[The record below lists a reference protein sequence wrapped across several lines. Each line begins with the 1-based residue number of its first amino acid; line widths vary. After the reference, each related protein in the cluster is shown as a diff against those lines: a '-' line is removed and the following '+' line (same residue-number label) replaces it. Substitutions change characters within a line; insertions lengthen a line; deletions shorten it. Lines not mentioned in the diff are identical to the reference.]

1 MWTFLLKFGK
11 ILVEKGSNIMN
22 NKKYIIIS
30 VIVGIVFLAM
40 GVLIG
45 LVYSNRDVIFKDN
58 TFNENNIPQNDS
70 DSKENTNEIK
80 EEPKEEEKNLEETL
94 KQSNETIKNEVTKP
108 SLSNKDNTVIN
119 EMNNTLNSINTE
131 SNSSNFSDKAK
142 ATFISIVDFLFYDGT
157 IKGVTFNE
165 LTDAGK
171 QKVLELANK
180 IDVKLEE
187 KSPGYKEKIYSTTS
201 NAYNKASEIIKNG
214 ASSLNNFAKE
224 KLGDENY
231 NSIIG
236 AKDELVKY
244 SKNALNLVGSA
255 GSKLFSSTKDK
266 LNDWYQNFK
275 NNR

>member
-1 MWTFLLKFGK
+1 M
-11 ILVEKGSNIMN
+11 EN

-45 LVYSNRDVIFKDN
+45 LVYSNRDTIFK
-58 TFNENNIPQNDS
+58 ENNIHQNDLE
-70 DSKENTNEIK
+70 KENITEIK
-80 EEPKEEEKNLEETL
+80 EESKEEKNLEEVP
-94 KQSNETIKNEVTKP
+94 KQNNETIKNEVIKS
-108 SLSNKDNTVIN
+108 SLSDKDDIVIN
-119 EMNNTLNSINTE
+119 EMNNTLDSIDTE

-171 QKVLELANK
+171 QKVLEIANK

-187 KSPGYKEKIYSTTS
+187 KAPGYKDKISSTTTS
-201 NAYNKASEIIKNG
+201 AYNKASEIIKNG

-231 NSIIG
+231 NSIID

-266 LNDWYQNFK
+266 LNEWYQNFK
-275 NNR
+275 R

>member
-1 MWTFLLKFGK
+1 MWTFLIKFGK
-11 ILVEKGSNIMN
+11 ILIEKGSNIMN

-58 TFNENNIPQNDS
+58 ISNENNMPKNDL
-70 DSKENTNEIK
+70 ENENVNEIK
-80 EEPKEEEKNLEETL
+80 EETNGKEIYEEVPKKN
-94 KQSNETIKNEVTKP
+94 NETIKNDITKP
-108 SLSNKDNTVIN
+108 SLSNKDNTIIN
-119 EMNNTLNSINTE
+119 KMDNTLNSIDAE
-131 SNSSNFSDKAK
+131 SSSSNFSDKAK
-142 ATFISIVDFLFYDGT
+142 ATFITIVDFLFYDGT
-157 IKGVTFNE
+157 IKGITFNE
-165 LTDAGK
+165 LTDDGK
-171 QKVLELANK
+171 QKVLEIANK

-187 KSPGYKEKIYSTTS
+187 VSPGYKDKISSTTS
-201 NAYNKASEIIKNG
+201 NAYNKASEIIKSG

-231 NSIIG
+231 NSIID

-275 NNR
+275 NNK

>member
-1 MWTFLLKFGK
+1 MWTFLIKFGK
-11 ILVEKGSNIMN
+11 ILIEKGSNIMN

-58 TFNENNIPQNDS
+58 NISNENNVPKNDL
-70 DSKENTNEIK
+70 ENENVNEIK
-80 EEPKEEEKNLEETL
+80 EETKGKEIYEEVPKKN
-94 KQSNETIKNEVTKP
+94 NETIKNEITKP
-108 SLSNKDNTVIN
+108 NLSNKDNTIIN
-119 EMNNTLNSINTE
+119 EMDNTLNSIDAE
-131 SNSSNFSDKAK
+131 SSSSNFSDKAK
-142 ATFISIVDFLFYDGT
+142 ATFITIVDFLFYDGT
-157 IKGVTFNE
+157 IKGITFNE
-165 LTDAGK
+165 LTDDGK
-171 QKVLELANK
+171 QKVLEIANK

-187 KSPGYKEKIYSTTS
+187 VSPGYKDKISSTTS
-201 NAYNKASEIIKNG
+201 NAYNKASEIIKSG

-231 NSIIG
+231 NSIID

-275 NNR
+275 NNK

>member
-1 MWTFLLKFGK
+1 MWTFLIKFGK
-11 ILVEKGSNIMN
+11 ILIEKGSNIMN

-58 TFNENNIPQNDS
+58 ISHENNMPKNDLENENV
-70 DSKENTNEIK
+70 NEIK
-80 EEPKEEEKNLEETL
+80 EETKGKERYEEFPKKN
-94 KQSNETIKNEVTKP
+94 NETIKNEITKP
-108 SLSNKDNTVIN
+108 NLSNKDNTIIN
-119 EMNNTLNSINTE
+119 EMDNTLNSIDAE
-131 SNSSNFSDKAK
+131 SSSSNFSDKAK
-142 ATFISIVDFLFYDGT
+142 ATFITIVDFLFYDGT
-157 IKGVTFNE
+157 IKGITFNE
-165 LTDAGK
+165 LTADGK
-171 QKVLELANK
+171 QKVLEIANK

-187 KSPGYKEKIYSTTS
+187 VSPGYKDKISSTTS
-201 NAYNKASEIIKNG
+201 NAYNKASEIIKSG

-231 NSIIG
+231 NSIID

-275 NNR
+275 NNK

>member
-1 MWTFLLKFGK
+1 MWTFLIKFGK
-11 ILVEKGSNIMN
+11 ILIEKGSNIMN

-30 VIVGIVFLAM
+30 FIVGIVFLAM

-45 LVYSNRDVIFKDN
+45 LVISNRDVIFKEN
-58 TFNENNIPQNDS
+58 NISNENNMPKNDL
-70 DSKENTNEIK
+70 ENDNINEIK
-80 EEPKEEEKNLEETL
+80 EETKGKERYEEVPKKN
-94 KQSNETIKNEVTKP
+94 NETIKNEVTKP
-108 SLSNKDNTVIN
+108 SLSNKDNTIIN
-119 EMNNTLNSINTE
+119 EMDNTLNSINTE
-131 SNSSNFSDKAK
+131 SSSSNFSDKAK

-187 KSPGYKEKIYSTTS
+187 KAPGYKDKISSTTS
-201 NAYNKASEIIKNG
+201 NAYNKASEIIKSG

-231 NSIIG
+231 NSIID

-275 NNR
+275 NNK

>member
-1 MWTFLLKFGK
+1 M
-11 ILVEKGSNIMN
+11 EN

-30 VIVGIVFLAM
+30 IIVAIIFLVM
-40 GVLIG
+40 GVLTG
-45 LVYSNRDVIFKDN
+45 LVYSNKDVIFKDN

-80 EEPKEEEKNLEETL
+80 EEVPKQN
-94 KQSNETIKNEVTKP
+94 NETIKNEVTKP

-119 EMNNTLNSINTE
+119 EMNDTLNSINKE
-131 SNSSNFSDKAK
+131 SSSSNFSDKAK

-165 LTDAGK
+165 LTDEGK

-187 KSPGYKEKIYSTTS
+187 KVPGYKEKISSTTS

-214 ASSLNNFAKE
+214 ANSLNSFAKE

-231 NSIIG
+231 NSIIN

-255 GSKLFSSTKDK
+255 GSKIFSSTKDK
-266 LNDWYQNFK
+266 LNKWYQSFK
-275 NNR
+275 NNK

>member
-1 MWTFLLKFGK
+1 MWTFLIKFGK
-11 ILVEKGSNIMN
+11 ILIEKGSNIMN

-58 TFNENNIPQNDS
+58 ISNENNVPKNDL
-70 DSKENTNEIK
+70 KNGNANEIK
-80 EEPKEEEKNLEETL
+80 EETKGKEIYEEVPKKN
-94 KQSNETIKNEVTKP
+94 NETIKNEITKP
-108 SLSNKDNTVIN
+108 SLSNKDNTIIN
-119 EMNNTLNSINTE
+119 EMDNTLNSIDAE
-131 SNSSNFSDKAK
+131 SSSSNFSDKAK
-142 ATFISIVDFLFYDGT
+142 ATFITIVDFLFYDGT
-157 IKGVTFNE
+157 IKGITFNE
-165 LTDAGK
+165 LTDDGK

-187 KSPGYKEKIYSTTS
+187 KAPGYKDKISSSTS
-201 NAYNKASEIIKNG
+201 SAYNKASEIIKNG

-231 NSIIG
+231 NSIID

-275 NNR
+275 NNK

>member
-1 MWTFLLKFGK
+1 MWTFLIKFGK
-11 ILVEKGSNIMN
+11 ILIEKGSNIMN

-45 LVYSNRDVIFKDN
+45 LVYSNRDVIFKEN
-58 TFNENNIPQNDS
+58 NISNENNMPKNDL
-70 DSKENTNEIK
+70 ENENVNEIK
-80 EEPKEEEKNLEETL
+80 EETKGKERYEEFPKKN
-94 KQSNETIKNEVTKP
+94 NETIKNEITKP
-108 SLSNKDNTVIN
+108 SLSNKDNTIIN
-119 EMNNTLNSINTE
+119 EMDNTLNSIDAE
-131 SNSSNFSDKAK
+131 SSSSNFSDKAK
-142 ATFISIVDFLFYDGT
+142 ATFITIVDFLFYDGT
-157 IKGVTFNE
+157 IKGITFNE
-165 LTDAGK
+165 LTDDGK
-171 QKVLELANK
+171 QKVLEIANK
-180 IDVKLEE
+180 IDLKLEE
-187 KSPGYKEKIYSTTS
+187 VSPGYKDKISSTTS
-201 NAYNKASEIIKNG
+201 NAYNKASEIIKSG

-231 NSIIG
+231 NSIID

-275 NNR
+275 NNK

>member
-1 MWTFLLKFGK
+1 MWTFLIKFGK
-11 ILVEKGSNIMN
+11 ILIEKGSNIMN

-45 LVYSNRDVIFKDN
+45 LVYSNRDVIFKEN
-58 TFNENNIPQNDS
+58 NISNENNMPKNDL
-70 DSKENTNEIK
+70 ENENIK
-80 EEPKEEEKNLEETL
+80 EKKEETKKEVPKKN
-94 KQSNETIKNEVTKP
+94 NETIKNDITKP
-108 SLSNKDNTVIN
+108 SLSNKDNTIIN
-119 EMNNTLNSINTE
+119 EMDNTLNSIDAE
-131 SNSSNFSDKAK
+131 SSSSNFSDKAK
-142 ATFISIVDFLFYDGT
+142 ATFITIVDFLFYDGT
-157 IKGVTFNE
+157 IKGITFNE
-165 LTDAGK
+165 LTDDGK

-187 KSPGYKEKIYSTTS
+187 KAPGYKDKISSSTS
-201 NAYNKASEIIKNG
+201 SAYNKASEVIKNG

-231 NSIIG
+231 NSIID
-236 AKDELVKY
+236 AKNELVKY

-255 GSKLFSSTKDK
+255 GSKIFSSTKDK

-275 NNR
+275 NNK

>member
-1 MWTFLLKFGK
+1 MWTFLIKFGK
-11 ILVEKGSNIMN
+11 ILIEKGSNIMN

-30 VIVGIVFLAM
+30 FIVGIVFLAM

-45 LVYSNRDVIFKDN
+45 LVYSNRDVIFK
-58 TFNENNIPQNDS
+58 ENNISNQNNMPKNDL
-70 DSKENTNEIK
+70 ENDNINEIK
-80 EEPKEEEKNLEETL
+80 EETKGKERYEEVPKKN
-94 KQSNETIKNEVTKP
+94 NETIKNEVTKP
-108 SLSNKDNTVIN
+108 SLSNKDNTIIN
-119 EMNNTLNSINTE
+119 EMDNTLNSIDAE
-131 SNSSNFSDKAK
+131 SSSSNFSDKAK
-142 ATFISIVDFLFYDGT
+142 ATFITIVDFLFYDGT
-157 IKGVTFNE
+157 IKGITFNE
-165 LTDAGK
+165 LTDDGK
-171 QKVLELANK
+171 QKVLEIANK

-187 KSPGYKEKIYSTTS
+187 VSPGYKDKISSTTS
-201 NAYNKASEIIKNG
+201 NAYNKASEIIKSG

-231 NSIIG
+231 NSIID

-275 NNR
+275 NNK

>member
-1 MWTFLLKFGK
+1 MWTFLIKFGK
-11 ILVEKGSNIMN
+11 ILIEKGSNIMN

-30 VIVGIVFLAM
+30 FIVGIVFLAM

-45 LVYSNRDVIFKDN
+45 LVYSNRDVIFKEN
-58 TFNENNIPQNDS
+58 NISNENNMPKNDL
-70 DSKENTNEIK
+70 ENDNINEIK
-80 EEPKEEEKNLEETL
+80 EETKVKKRYEEVPKKN
-94 KQSNETIKNEVTKP
+94 NETIKNDITKP
-108 SLSNKDNTVIN
+108 SLSNKDNTIIN
-119 EMNNTLNSINTE
+119 EMDNTLNSIDAE
-131 SNSSNFSDKAK
+131 SSSSNFSDKAK
-142 ATFISIVDFLFYDGT
+142 ATFITIVDFLFYDGT

-187 KSPGYKEKIYSTTS
+187 KAPGYKDKISSSTS
-201 NAYNKASEIIKNG
+201 SAYNKASEVIKNG

-231 NSIIG
+231 NSIID
-236 AKDELVKY
+236 AKNELVKY

-255 GSKLFSSTKDK
+255 GSKIFSSTKDK

-275 NNR
+275 NNK

>member
-1 MWTFLLKFGK
+1 MWTFLIKFGK
-11 ILVEKGSNIMN
+11 ILIEKGSNIMN

-58 TFNENNIPQNDS
+58 NISNENNIPKNDLE
-70 DSKENTNEIK
+70 KENVNEIK
-80 EEPKEEEKNLEETL
+80 EETKEEVTKKN
-94 KQSNETIKNEVTKP
+94 NETIKNEITKP
-108 SLSNKDNTVIN
+108 SLSNKDNTIIN
-119 EMNNTLNSINTE
+119 EMDNTLNCIDAE
-131 SNSSNFSDKAK
+131 SSSSNFSDKAK
-142 ATFISIVDFLFYDGT
+142 ATFITIVDFLFYDGT
-157 IKGVTFNE
+157 IKGITFNE
-165 LTDAGK
+165 LTDDGK
-171 QKVLELANK
+171 QKVLEIANK

-187 KSPGYKEKIYSTTS
+187 VSPGYKDKISSTTS
-201 NAYNKASEIIKNG
+201 NAYNKASEIIKSG

-231 NSIIG
+231 NSIID

-275 NNR
+275 NNK

>member
-1 MWTFLLKFGK
+1 MWTFLIKFGK
-11 ILVEKGSNIMN
+11 ILIEKGSNIMN

-45 LVYSNRDVIFKDN
+45 LVYSNRDVIFKEN
-58 TFNENNIPQNDS
+58 NISNENNMPKNDL
-70 DSKENTNEIK
+70 ENDNINEIK
-80 EEPKEEEKNLEETL
+80 EETKGKERYEEVPKKN
-94 KQSNETIKNEVTKP
+94 NETIKNEVTKP
-108 SLSNKDNTVIN
+108 SLSNKDNTIIN
-119 EMNNTLNSINTE
+119 EMDNTLNSVNTE
-131 SNSSNFSDKAK
+131 SSSSNFSDKAK

-187 KSPGYKEKIYSTTS
+187 KAPGYKDKISSSTS
-201 NAYNKASEIIKNG
+201 SAYNKASEVIKNG

-231 NSIIG
+231 NSIID

-275 NNR
+275 NNK

>member
-1 MWTFLLKFGK
+1 M
-11 ILVEKGSNIMN
+11 S

-45 LVYSNRDVIFKDN
+45 LVYSNRDVIFKEN
-58 TFNENNIPQNDS
+58 ISNGNETNENVN
-70 DSKENTNEIK
+70 KVK
-80 EEPKEEEKNLEETL
+80 EEPKEEVP
-94 KQSNETIKNEVTKP
+94 KQNNEIIKNEVTKP
-108 SLSNKDNTVIN
+108 NYSTKDNTVIN
-119 EMNNTLNSINTE
+119 EMNNTLDSIDTE

-157 IKGVTFNE
+157 IKGITFNE
-165 LTDAGK
+165 LTDEGK
-171 QKVLELANK
+171 QKVLEIANK

-187 KSPGYKEKIYSTTS
+187 VSPGYKDKISSTTS
-201 NAYNKASEIIKNG
+201 KAYNKASEIIKSG

-224 KLGDENY
+224 KLGDKNY
-231 NSIIG
+231 NSIID
-236 AKDELVKY
+236 AKDKLVKY
-244 SKNALNLVGSA
+244 SKNALNLMGSA

-275 NNR
+275 NNK

>member
-1 MWTFLLKFGK
+1 MWTFLIKFGK
-11 ILVEKGSNIMN
+11 ILIEKGSNIMN

-40 GVLIG
+40 GVLIC
-45 LVYSNRDVIFKDN
+45 LVYSNRDVIFKEN
-58 TFNENNIPQNDS
+58 ISNENNMPKNNLE
-70 DSKENTNEIK
+70 KENVNEIK
-80 EEPKEEEKNLEETL
+80 EETKKEVPKKN
-94 KQSNETIKNEVTKP
+94 NETIKNDITKP
-108 SLSNKDNTVIN
+108 SLSNKDNTIIN
-119 EMNNTLNSINTE
+119 EMDNTLNSIDAE
-131 SNSSNFSDKAK
+131 SSSSNFSDKAK
-142 ATFISIVDFLFYDGT
+142 ATFITIVDFLFYDGT
-157 IKGVTFNE
+157 IKEITFNE
-165 LTDAGK
+165 LTDDGK
-171 QKVLELANK
+171 QKVLEIANK

-187 KSPGYKEKIYSTTS
+187 VSPGYKDKISSTTS
-201 NAYNKASEIIKNG
+201 NAYNKASEIIKSG

-231 NSIIG
+231 NSIID

-275 NNR
+275 NNK

>member
-1 MWTFLLKFGK
+1 MWTFLIKFGK
-11 ILVEKGSNIMN
+11 ILIEKGSNIMN

-45 LVYSNRDVIFKDN
+45 LVYSNRDVIFKEN
-58 TFNENNIPQNDS
+58 NISNENNMPKNDL
-70 DSKENTNEIK
+70 ENENVNEIK
-80 EEPKEEEKNLEETL
+80 EQTKGKERYEEVPKKN
-94 KQSNETIKNEVTKP
+94 NETIKNDITKP
-108 SLSNKDNTVIN
+108 SLSNKDNTIIN
-119 EMNNTLNSINTE
+119 EMDNTLNSINTE
-131 SNSSNFSDKAK
+131 SSSSNFSDKAK

-187 KSPGYKEKIYSTTS
+187 KAPGYKDKISSTTS
-201 NAYNKASEIIKNG
+201 NAYNKASEIIKSG

-231 NSIIG
+231 NSIID

-275 NNR
+275 NNK

>member
-1 MWTFLLKFGK
+1 MWTFLIKFGK
-11 ILVEKGSNIMN
+11 ILIEKGSNIMN

-45 LVYSNRDVIFKDN
+45 LVYSNRDVIFKEN
-58 TFNENNIPQNDS
+58 NISNENNMPKNDL
-70 DSKENTNEIK
+70 ENDNINEIK
-80 EEPKEEEKNLEETL
+80 EETKGKERYEEVPKKN
-94 KQSNETIKNEVTKP
+94 NETIKNEVTKP
-108 SLSNKDNTVIN
+108 SLSNKDNTIIN
-119 EMNNTLNSINTE
+119 EMDNTLNSINTE
-131 SNSSNFSDKAK
+131 SSSSNFSDKAK

-187 KSPGYKEKIYSTTS
+187 KAPGYKDKISSSTS
-201 NAYNKASEIIKNG
+201 SAYNKASEVIKNG

-231 NSIIG
+231 NSIID
-236 AKDELVKY
+236 AKNELVKY

-255 GSKLFSSTKDK
+255 GSKIFSSTKDK

-275 NNR
+275 NNK

>member
-1 MWTFLLKFGK
+1 MWTFLIKFGK
-11 ILVEKGSNIMN
+11 ILIEKGSNIMN

-45 LVYSNRDVIFKDN
+45 LVYSNRDVIFK
-58 TFNENNIPQNDS
+58 ENNI
-70 DSKENTNEIK
+70 SKENNMPKNDLENENVNEIK
-80 EEPKEEEKNLEETL
+80 EETKGKERYEEVPKKN
-94 KQSNETIKNEVTKP
+94 NETIKNDITKP
-108 SLSNKDNTVIN
+108 SLSNKDNTIIN
-119 EMNNTLNSINTE
+119 EMDNTLNSINTE
-131 SNSSNFSDKAK
+131 SSSSNFSDKAK
-142 ATFISIVDFLFYDGT
+142 ATFITIVDFLFYDGT

-187 KSPGYKEKIYSTTS
+187 KAPGYKDKISSSTS
-201 NAYNKASEIIKNG
+201 SAYNKASEVIKNG

-231 NSIIG
+231 NSIID
-236 AKDELVKY
+236 AKNELVKY

-255 GSKLFSSTKDK
+255 GSKIFSSTKDK

-275 NNR
+275 NNK

>member
-1 MWTFLLKFGK
+1 
-11 ILVEKGSNIMN
+11 MN

-30 VIVGIVFLAM
+30 IIVAIIFLVM

-45 LVYSNRDVIFKDN
+45 LVYSNKDVIFKDN

-80 EEPKEEEKNLEETL
+80 EEVPKQN
-94 KQSNETIKNEVTKP
+94 NDAIKNEVIKP
-108 SLSNKDNTVIN
+108 SLSIKDNTVIN
-119 EMNNTLNSINTE
+119 EMNDTLNSINTE

-165 LTDAGK
+165 LTDEGK
-171 QKVLELANK
+171 QKVLEIANK

-187 KSPGYKEKIYSTTS
+187 KVPGYKEKISSTTS

-214 ASSLNNFAKE
+214 ASSLNSFAKE

-231 NSIIG
+231 NSIID

-244 SKNALNLVGSA
+244 SKNALNLVGNT
-255 GSKLFSSTKDK
+255 GSKIFSNTKDK

-275 NNR
+275 NKN

>member
-1 MWTFLLKFGK
+1 MWTFLIKFGK
-11 ILVEKGSNIMN
+11 ILIEKGSNIMN

-30 VIVGIVFLAM
+30 FIVGIVFLAM

-45 LVYSNRDVIFKDN
+45 LVYSNRDVIFKEN
-58 TFNENNIPQNDS
+58 NISNENNVPKNDL
-70 DSKENTNEIK
+70 ENDNINEIK
-80 EEPKEEEKNLEETL
+80 EETKGKERYEEVPKKN
-94 KQSNETIKNEVTKP
+94 NETIKNEVTKP
-108 SLSNKDNTVIN
+108 SLSNKDNTIIN
-119 EMNNTLNSINTE
+119 EMDNTLNSIDNE
-131 SNSSNFSDKAK
+131 SSSSNFSDKAK

-157 IKGVTFNE
+157 IKGITFNE
-165 LTDAGK
+165 LTDDGK
-171 QKVLELANK
+171 QKVLEIANK
-180 IDVKLEE
+180 IDLKLEE
-187 KSPGYKEKIYSTTS
+187 VSPGYKDKISSTTS

-231 NSIIG
+231 NSIID

-275 NNR
+275 NNK

>member
-1 MWTFLLKFGK
+1 MWTFLIKFGK
-11 ILVEKGSNIMN
+11 ILIEKGSNIMN

-45 LVYSNRDVIFKDN
+45 LVYSNRDVIFKEN
-58 TFNENNIPQNDS
+58 NISNENNVPKNDL
-70 DSKENTNEIK
+70 ENDNINEIK
-80 EEPKEEEKNLEETL
+80 EETKGKERYEEVPKKN
-94 KQSNETIKNEVTKP
+94 NETIKNEVTKP
-108 SLSNKDNTVIN
+108 SLSNKDNTIIN
-119 EMNNTLNSINTE
+119 EMDNTLNSINTE
-131 SNSSNFSDKAK
+131 SSSSNFSDKAK

-187 KSPGYKEKIYSTTS
+187 KAPGYKDKISSTTS
-201 NAYNKASEIIKNG
+201 NAYNKASEIIKSG

-231 NSIIG
+231 NSIID
-236 AKDELVKY
+236 AKNELVKY

-255 GSKLFSSTKDK
+255 GSKIFSSTKDK

-275 NNR
+275 NNK

>member
-1 MWTFLLKFGK
+1 MWTFLIKFGK
-11 ILVEKGSNIMN
+11 ILIEKGSNIMN

-58 TFNENNIPQNDS
+58 ISNENNVPKNDL
-70 DSKENTNEIK
+70 ENENVNEIK
-80 EEPKEEEKNLEETL
+80 EETKKEVPKKN
-94 KQSNETIKNEVTKP
+94 NETMKNEITKP
-108 SLSNKDNTVIN
+108 SLSNKDNTIIN
-119 EMNNTLNSINTE
+119 EMNNTLNSIDAE
-131 SNSSNFSDKAK
+131 SSSSNFSDKAK

-157 IKGVTFNE
+157 IKGITFNE
-165 LTDAGK
+165 LTDEGK
-171 QKVLELANK
+171 QKFLEIANK

-187 KSPGYKEKIYSTTS
+187 KAPGYKDKISSTTS
-201 NAYNKASEIIKNG
+201 NAYNKASEIIKSG

-231 NSIIG
+231 NSIID

-275 NNR
+275 NNK

>member
-1 MWTFLLKFGK
+1 
-11 ILVEKGSNIMN
+11 MN
-22 NKKYIIIS
+22 SKKYIIIS
-30 VIVGIVFLAM
+30 VIVGIIFLVM

-45 LVYSNRDVIFKDN
+45 LVYSNRDVIFKEN
-58 TFNENNIPQNDS
+58 ISNENNASKNDS
-70 DSKENTNEIK
+70 KIESTNEIK
-80 EEPKEEEKNLEETL
+80 EEPKNEEKEEKSEEVP
-94 KQSNETIKNEVTKP
+94 KQNNETIKNEVTKP

-131 SNSSNFSDKAK
+131 SSTSNFSDKAK

-187 KSPGYKEKIYSTTS
+187 KVPGYKDKISSTTS
-201 NAYNKASEIIKNG
+201 SAYNKASEVIKNG

-231 NSIIG
+231 NSIID

-255 GSKLFSSTKDK
+255 GSKIFSSTKDK

>member
-1 MWTFLLKFGK
+1 
-11 ILVEKGSNIMN
+11 MN

-30 VIVGIVFLAM
+30 VIVGIVFLIM

-45 LVYSNRDVIFKDN
+45 LVYSNRDVIFKEN
-58 TFNENNIPQNDS
+58 ISNGNETNENVN
-70 DSKENTNEIK
+70 KVK
-80 EEPKEEEKNLEETL
+80 EEPKEEVP
-94 KQSNETIKNEVTKP
+94 KQNNEIIKNEVSKP
-108 SLSNKDNTVIN
+108 NYSTKDNTVIN
-119 EMNNTLNSINTE
+119 EMNNTLDSIDTE

-142 ATFISIVDFLFYDGT
+142 STFISIVDFLFYDGT
-157 IKGVTFNE
+157 IKGITFNE
-165 LTDAGK
+165 LTDDGK
-171 QKVLELANK
+171 QKVLEIANK

-187 KSPGYKEKIYSTTS
+187 VSPGYKDKISSTTS
-201 NAYNKASEIIKNG
+201 NAYNKASEIIKSG

-231 NSIIG
+231 NSIID

-266 LNDWYQNFK
+266 LNDWYQKFK
-275 NNR
+275 NNK

>member
-1 MWTFLLKFGK
+1 MWTFLIKFGK
-11 ILVEKGSNIMN
+11 ILIEKGSNIMN

-58 TFNENNIPQNDS
+58 ISNENNVPKNDL
-70 DSKENTNEIK
+70 ENDNINEIK
-80 EEPKEEEKNLEETL
+80 EETKGKERYEEVPKKN
-94 KQSNETIKNEVTKP
+94 NETIKNEVTKP
-108 SLSNKDNTVIN
+108 SLSNKDNTIIN
-119 EMNNTLNSINTE
+119 EMDNTLNSINTE
-131 SNSSNFSDKAK
+131 SSSSNFSDKAK

-171 QKVLELANK
+171 QKVLEIANK

-187 KSPGYKEKIYSTTS
+187 KAPGYKDKISSSTS
-201 NAYNKASEIIKNG
+201 SAYNKASEVIKNG

-231 NSIIG
+231 NSIID
-236 AKDELVKY
+236 AKNELVKY

-255 GSKLFSSTKDK
+255 GSKIFSSTKDK

-275 NNR
+275 NNK

>member
-1 MWTFLLKFGK
+1 MWTFLIKFGK
-11 ILVEKGSNIMN
+11 ILIEKGSNIMN

-58 TFNENNIPQNDS
+58 ISNENNVPKNDLE
-70 DSKENTNEIK
+70 KENVNEIK
-80 EEPKEEEKNLEETL
+80 EETKGKERYEEFPKKN
-94 KQSNETIKNEVTKP
+94 NETIKNEITKP
-108 SLSNKDNTVIN
+108 SLSNKDNTIIN
-119 EMNNTLNSINTE
+119 EMDNTLNSIDAE
-131 SNSSNFSDKAK
+131 SSSSNFSDKAK
-142 ATFISIVDFLFYDGT
+142 ATFITIVDFLFYDGT

-187 KSPGYKEKIYSTTS
+187 KAPGYKDKISSTTS
-201 NAYNKASEIIKNG
+201 NAYNKASEIIKSG

-231 NSIIG
+231 NSIID

-275 NNR
+275 NNK

>member
-1 MWTFLLKFGK
+1 MWTFLIKFGK
-11 ILVEKGSNIMN
+11 ILIEKGSNIMN

-30 VIVGIVFLAM
+30 FIVGIVFLAM

-45 LVYSNRDVIFKDN
+45 LVYSNRDVIFKEN
-58 TFNENNIPQNDS
+58 NISNENNMPKNDL
-70 DSKENTNEIK
+70 ENDNINEIK
-80 EEPKEEEKNLEETL
+80 EETKGKERYEEVPKKN
-94 KQSNETIKNEVTKP
+94 NETIKNEVTKP
-108 SLSNKDNTVIN
+108 SLSNKDNTIIN
-119 EMNNTLNSINTE
+119 EMDNTLNSINTE
-131 SNSSNFSDKAK
+131 SSSSNFSDKAK

-187 KSPGYKEKIYSTTS
+187 KAPGYKDKISSTTS
-201 NAYNKASEIIKNG
+201 NAYNKASEIIKSG

-231 NSIIG
+231 NSIID

-275 NNR
+275 NN

>member
-1 MWTFLLKFGK
+1 MWTFLIKFGK
-11 ILVEKGSNIMN
+11 ILIEKGSNIMN

-58 TFNENNIPQNDS
+58 ISNENNMPKNDLE
-70 DSKENTNEIK
+70 KENVNEIK
-80 EEPKEEEKNLEETL
+80 EETKEEVPKKN
-94 KQSNETIKNEVTKP
+94 NENIKNEITKP
-108 SLSNKDNTVIN
+108 SLSNKDNTIIN
-119 EMNNTLNSINTE
+119 EMNNTLSSIDAE
-131 SNSSNFSDKAK
+131 SSSSNFSDKAK

-157 IKGVTFNE
+157 IKGITFNE
-165 LTDAGK
+165 LTDEGK
-171 QKVLELANK
+171 QKFLEIANK

-187 KSPGYKEKIYSTTS
+187 KAPGYKDKISSTTS
-201 NAYNKASEIIKNG
+201 NAYNKASEIIKSG

-231 NSIIG
+231 NSIID

-255 GSKLFSSTKDK
+255 GSKIFSSTKDK

>member
-1 MWTFLLKFGK
+1 MWTFLIKFGK
-11 ILVEKGSNIMN
+11 ILIEKGSNIMN

-58 TFNENNIPQNDS
+58 NISNENNVPKNDL
-70 DSKENTNEIK
+70 KNENVDEIK
-80 EEPKEEEKNLEETL
+80 EETKGKEIYEEVPKKN
-94 KQSNETIKNEVTKP
+94 NETIKNDITKP
-108 SLSNKDNTVIN
+108 SLSNKDNTIIN
-119 EMNNTLNSINTE
+119 EMDNTLNSIDAE
-131 SNSSNFSDKAK
+131 SSSSNFSDKAK
-142 ATFISIVDFLFYDGT
+142 ATFITIVDFLFYDGT
-157 IKGVTFNE
+157 IKGITFNE
-165 LTDAGK
+165 LTDDGK
-171 QKVLELANK
+171 QIVLEIANK

-187 KSPGYKEKIYSTTS
+187 KAPGYKDKISSTTS

-231 NSIIG
+231 NSIID

-275 NNR
+275 NNK

>member
-1 MWTFLLKFGK
+1 
-11 ILVEKGSNIMN
+11 MN

-30 VIVGIVFLAM
+30 IIVAIIFLVM

-45 LVYSNRDVIFKDN
+45 LVYSNKDVIFKDN
-58 TFNENNIPQNDS
+58 NFNENNIPQNDS

-80 EEPKEEEKNLEETL
+80 EEVPKQN
-94 KQSNETIKNEVTKP
+94 NDAIKNEVIKP
-108 SLSNKDNTVIN
+108 SLSIKDNTVIN
-119 EMNNTLNSINTE
+119 EMNDTLNSINKE
-131 SNSSNFSDKAK
+131 SSSSNFSDKAK

-165 LTDAGK
+165 LTDEGK

-180 IDVKLEE
+180 IDGKLEE
-187 KSPGYKEKIYSTTS
+187 KVPGYKEKISSTTS

-214 ASSLNNFAKE
+214 ASSLNSFAKE

-231 NSIIG
+231 NSIID

-244 SKNALNLVGSA
+244 SKNALNLVGNT
-255 GSKLFSSTKDK
+255 GSKIFSNTKDK
-266 LNDWYQNFK
+266 LNEWYQSFK
-275 NNR
+275 NNK

>member
-1 MWTFLLKFGK
+1 MWTFLIKFGK
-11 ILVEKGSNIMN
+11 ILIEKGSNIMN

-30 VIVGIVFLAM
+30 FIVGIVFLAM

-58 TFNENNIPQNDS
+58 ISNENNMPKNDL
-70 DSKENTNEIK
+70 ENENVNEIK
-80 EEPKEEEKNLEETL
+80 EETKGKEIYEEVPKKN
-94 KQSNETIKNEVTKP
+94 NETIKNDITKP
-108 SLSNKDNTVIN
+108 SLSNKDNTIIN
-119 EMNNTLNSINTE
+119 EMDNTLNSIDAE
-131 SNSSNFSDKAK
+131 SGSSNFSDKAK
-142 ATFISIVDFLFYDGT
+142 ATFITIVDFLFYDGT
-157 IKGVTFNE
+157 IKGITFNE
-165 LTDAGK
+165 LTDDGK
-171 QKVLELANK
+171 QKVLEIANK

-187 KSPGYKEKIYSTTS
+187 VSPGYKDKISSTTS
-201 NAYNKASEIIKNG
+201 NAYNKASEIIKSG

-231 NSIIG
+231 NSIID

-255 GSKLFSSTKDK
+255 GSKLFSNTKDK

-275 NNR
+275 NNK

>member
-1 MWTFLLKFGK
+1 M
-11 ILVEKGSNIMN
+11 EN

-30 VIVGIVFLAM
+30 VIVAIIFLVM

-45 LVYSNRDVIFKDN
+45 LVYSNKDVIFKDN
-58 TFNENNIPQNDS
+58 NFNENNIPQNDS

-80 EEPKEEEKNLEETL
+80 EEVPKQN
-94 KQSNETIKNEVTKP
+94 NDAIKNEVIKP
-108 SLSNKDNTVIN
+108 SLSIKDNTVIN
-119 EMNNTLNSINTE
+119 EMNDTLNSINKE
-131 SNSSNFSDKAK
+131 SSSSNFSDKAK

-165 LTDAGK
+165 LTDEGK
-171 QKVLELANK
+171 HKVLELANK

-187 KSPGYKEKIYSTTS
+187 KVPGYKEKISSTTS

-214 ASSLNNFAKE
+214 ASSLNSFAKE

-231 NSIIG
+231 NSIID

-244 SKNALNLVGSA
+244 SKNALNLVGNT
-255 GSKLFSSTKDK
+255 GSKIFSNTKDK
-266 LNDWYQNFK
+266 LNEWYQNFK
-275 NNR
+275 NNK

>member
-1 MWTFLLKFGK
+1 MWTFLIKFGK
-11 ILVEKGSNIMN
+11 ILIEKGSNIMN

-58 TFNENNIPQNDS
+58 ISNENNVPKNDL
-70 DSKENTNEIK
+70 ENENVNEIK
-80 EEPKEEEKNLEETL
+80 EETKVKKRYEEVSKKN
-94 KQSNETIKNEVTKP
+94 NETIKNDITKP
-108 SLSNKDNTVIN
+108 SLSNKDNTIIN
-119 EMNNTLNSINTE
+119 EMDNTLNSIDAE
-131 SNSSNFSDKAK
+131 SSSSNFSDKAK
-142 ATFISIVDFLFYDGT
+142 ATFITIVDFLFYDGT
-157 IKGVTFNE
+157 IKGITFNE
-165 LTDAGK
+165 LTDDGK
-171 QKVLELANK
+171 QKVLEIANK

-187 KSPGYKEKIYSTTS
+187 VSPGYKDKISSTTS
-201 NAYNKASEIIKNG
+201 NAYNKASEIIKSG

-231 NSIIG
+231 NSIID

-275 NNR
+275 NNK

>member
-1 MWTFLLKFGK
+1 MWTFLIKFGK
-11 ILVEKGSNIMN
+11 ILIEKGSNIMN

-30 VIVGIVFLAM
+30 FIVGIVFLAM

-45 LVYSNRDVIFKDN
+45 LVYSNRDVIFKEN
-58 TFNENNIPQNDS
+58 NISNENNMPKNDL
-70 DSKENTNEIK
+70 ENDNINEIK
-80 EEPKEEEKNLEETL
+80 EETKGKERYEEVPKKN
-94 KQSNETIKNEVTKP
+94 NETIKNEVTKP
-108 SLSNKDNTVIN
+108 SLSNKDNTIIN
-119 EMNNTLNSINTE
+119 EMDNTLNSINTE
-131 SNSSNFSDKAK
+131 SSSSNFSDKAK

-187 KSPGYKEKIYSTTS
+187 VSPGYKDKISSTTS
-201 NAYNKASEIIKNG
+201 NAYNKASEIIKSG

-231 NSIIG
+231 NSIID

-275 NNR
+275 NNK

>member
-1 MWTFLLKFGK
+1 MWTFLIKFGK
-11 ILVEKGSNIMN
+11 ILIEKGSNIMN

-58 TFNENNIPQNDS
+58 ISHENNMPKNDLENENV
-70 DSKENTNEIK
+70 NEIK
-80 EEPKEEEKNLEETL
+80 EETKGKEIYEEVPKKN
-94 KQSNETIKNEVTKP
+94 NETIKNEITKP
-108 SLSNKDNTVIN
+108 SFSNKDNTIIN
-119 EMNNTLNSINTE
+119 EMDNTLNSIDAE
-131 SNSSNFSDKAK
+131 SSSSNFSDKAK
-142 ATFISIVDFLFYDGT
+142 ATFITIVDFLFYDGT

-165 LTDAGK
+165 LTDDGK
-171 QKVLELANK
+171 QKVLEIANK

-187 KSPGYKEKIYSTTS
+187 VSPGYKDRISSTTS
-201 NAYNKASEIIKNG
+201 NAYNKASEIIKSG

-231 NSIIG
+231 NSIID

-275 NNR
+275 NNK